1 MLKRYLATLVV
12 IALAA
17 MLGACGGSDSSSDD
31 GGSGGGAS
39 TSADAGKATIDLGD
53 GQQVTVDRG
62 KPKIAFFTAGSSNDI
77 LKVVN
82 STAQDVAGRLGVELQ
97 VFDPGF
103 DAAKQFN
110 QIQNELQRKR
120 YDAFIVT
127 PLNGDQQCKLLTRQ
141 APDAGIVVSTMI
153 VPICGRTYNRGEQ
166 IWATGTLNFIEG
178 HDLQDYQD
186 GWMRQVDRM
195 LRGEH
200 HVGVLLGPPLIGL
213 SRTFKKALDE
223 MADRRPDLHI
233 DAELETD
240 YTTPDGLAK
249 TQTMLQ
255 AHPEIDVIL
264 CVYSDLARGAI
275 KAIQAAGKQGQI
287 QVFDEGGSNA
297 DIAQIKSG
305 DLTATSEFNP
315 IADSTIAIQEMV
327 NAFAGRQGE
336 RYLGYLNDQGS
347 EDAPFMITK
356 DNVDSFTPK
365 Y

>member
-1 MLKRYLATLVV
+1 MPKRYLATLAV

-17 MLGACGGSDSSSDD
+17 VLGACGSSKS
-31 GGSGGGAS
+31 GSGGSNGGS
-39 TSADAGKATIDLGD
+39 TTAAMGKVTLDLGN
-53 GQQVTVDRG
+53 GQTMTVPKK
-62 KPKIAFFTAGSSNDI
+62 KPRIAFFTAGSSNDI

-82 STAQDVAGRLGVELQ
+82 ATAQDVAQRLGVQLQ

-103 DAAKQFN
+103 DAAKQFD

-120 YDAFIVT
+120 YDAFVVT
-127 PLNGDQQCKLLTRQ
+127 PLNGDQQCNLLTRQ
-141 APDAGIVVSTMI
+141 APNAGIVVSTMI
-153 VPICGRTYNRGEQ
+153 VPICGRTYKRGDA
-166 IWATGTLNFIEG
+166 IWAPGTLNFVEG

-186 GWMRQVDRM
+186 GWMSQVDKM
-195 LRGEH
+195 LRGGH

-213 SRTFKKALDE
+213 SRTFKVALDA
-223 MADRRPDLHI
+223 MAKRRPDLKI
-233 DAELETD
+233 EAELQTD

-255 AHPEIDVIL
+255 AHPDIDVIL

-275 KAIQAAGKQGQI
+275 KAIQAAGKKGKVM
-287 QVFDEGGSNA
+287 VFDEGGSKA
-297 DIAQIKSG
+297 DVAQIKSG

-315 IADSTIAIQEMV
+315 IADSTVAIQQVV
-327 NAFAGRQGE
+327 NAFAGRQGQH
-336 RYLGYLNDQGS
+336 YIGYLSDQGS
-347 EDAPFMITK
+347 ASAPFMVTK

>member
-1 MLKRYLATLVV
+1 MAKRYLAMLAV

-17 MLGACGGSDSSSDD
+17 VLGACGGSDSSSD
-31 GGSGGGAS
+31 GGSGAS
-39 TSADAGKATIDLGD
+39 SPSAGKVTIDLGG
-53 GQQVTVDRG
+53 GQTVDVESK

-82 STAQDVAGRLGVELQ
+82 ATAQDVASRLGVELQ

-127 PLNGDQQCKLLTRQ
+127 PLNGDQQCQLLTRQ

-153 VPICGRTYNRGEQ
+153 VPICGRTYNRGED
-166 IWATGTLNFIEG
+166 IWAPGTLNFIEG

-186 GWMRQVDRM
+186 GWMRQVDGM

-223 MADRRPDLHI
+223 MAKRRPDLHI
-233 DAELETD
+233 DAQLETD

-255 AHPEIDVIL
+255 AHPEIDTIL

-275 KAIQAAGKQGQI
+275 KAIQAAGKKGQI
-287 QVFDEGGSNA
+287 MVFDEGGSKA
-297 DIAQIKSG
+297 DVAQIKSG

-315 IADSTIAIQEMV
+315 IADSTVAIQEVV

-347 EDAPFMITK
+347 ADAPFMVTK